1 MSEQIPGMQVLIV
14 DDDPVMGELLD
25 ALLTVEG
32 YRVTRAHSGEEALQ
46 VAREGTPKPDIIL
59 CDIQMPGMR
68 GGQLAT
74 TLAAARAVGSLP
86 ATTVILA
93 MSGSSPHAEELR
105 SFDGLLRKPF
115 SVTDFAQAVDQAR
128 RQTAVRTAAGSEPSF
143 DNDNSARVPPLD
155 DRIFEQL
162 KSKVGNDLL
171 RQMYDMTLADVRDRL
186 ERIAEA
192 AERGDESVIRHEA
205 HTIKGSCGM
214 MGALELQSLAAA
226 TEGGSPVD
234 TSALANFDSAC
245 KRLQSMLNERLKPD
259 DQAPGE
265 HTDDAHTRTA

>member
-1 MSEQIPGMQVLIV
+1 MSEQVAGMQVLIV

-68 GGQLAT
+68 GGELAT
-74 TLAAARAVGSLP
+74 TLAAARAAGTLP
-86 ATTVILA
+86 ASSVILA
-93 MSGSSPHAEELR
+93 MSGSSPRADEMQ

-115 SVTDFAQAVDQAR
+115 SVTDFMQAVEQAR
-128 RQTAVRTAAGSEPSF
+128 SQTAVRSSAESEPPLASES
-143 DNDNSARVPPLD
+143 SARVPPLD
-155 DRIFEQL
+155 DRTFEQL
-162 KSKVGNDLL
+162 KSKVGSELL
-171 RQMYDMTLADVRDRL
+171 RQMYEMTLDDVRARL
-186 ERIAEA
+186 ERIADAVEQ
-192 AERGDESVIRHEA
+192 DDQPTIRHEA

-214 MGALELQSLAAA
+214 MGALELQTLAAA

-245 KRLQSMLNERLKPD
+245 KRLQSMLNERL
-259 DQAPGE
+259 
-265 HTDDAHTRTA
+265 

>member
-1 MSEQIPGMQVLIV
+1 MLIV

-46 VAREGTPKPDIIL
+46 VAREGKPKPEIIL

-68 GGQLAT
+68 GGELAT
-74 TLAAARAVGSLP
+74 ALVEARTAGTLP
-86 ATTVILA
+86 ATSMILA
-93 MSGSSPHAEELR
+93 MSGSSPSAEELQ

-115 SVTDFAQAVDQAR
+115 SVVDFTQAVAQAR
-128 RQTAVRTAAGSEPSF
+128 RQTANRISAESERPSAG
-143 DNDNSARVPPLD
+143 NDPARLPPLD
-155 DRIFEQL
+155 DNIFEQL
-162 KSKVGNDLL
+162 KLKVGSELL
-171 RQMYDMTLADVRDRL
+171 RQMYDMTVEDVRARL
-186 ERIAEA
+186 ERIADA
-192 AERGDESVIRHEA
+192 AERDDQPTIRQEA

-214 MGALELQSLAAA
+214 LGALELQALATA

-245 KRLQSMLNERLKPD
+245 KRLQRMLNERL
-259 DQAPGE
+259 
-265 HTDDAHTRTA
+265 